1 MATKTYFTHPDQVDL
16 TAVDNAGRLA
26 YRIDQNIIT
35 SLEVSLD
42 KDGNVTGYKSHQL
55 LITATQVVYM
65 VDGRKKLD
73 KLSYDKNAALFT
85 RIKPNTK
92 GDYPVKDVNN
102 LSDLMTAIVNGNAD
116 LQGNDWFITIAQAY
130 NYCKVNSDGS
140 RQQLNLDYWLHN
152 LSSVS
157 KLDRDTVVSKLNFSA
172 DDLLAIAAL
181 DKQAANKTKEEQKQS
196 VTA

>member
-1 MATKTYFTHPDQVDL
+1 MATKTFFCHPDQVDL

-26 YRIDQNIIT
+26 YRVDQNIIT
-35 SLEVSLD
+35 SLEVSTD
-42 KDGNVTGYKSHQL
+42 KEGMVTGYKSHQL

-73 KLSYDKNAALFT
+73 KFSYDKNAALYT

-102 LSDLMTAIVNGNAD
+102 LSDLMSAIVNGNAD
-116 LQGNDWFITIAQAY
+116 LQGNNWFTVIAEAY
-130 NYCKVNSDGS
+130 LYCKVNSDGS
-140 RQQLNLDYWLHN
+140 RQQLNLDYWLHH
-152 LSSVS
+152 LA
-157 KLDRDTVVSKLNFSA
+157 KLTKFDRDTVVSKLNFSA
-172 DDLLAIAAL
+172 DDLLAITAL
-181 DKQAANKTKEEQKQS
+181 DKPPTNKTKETDKQP